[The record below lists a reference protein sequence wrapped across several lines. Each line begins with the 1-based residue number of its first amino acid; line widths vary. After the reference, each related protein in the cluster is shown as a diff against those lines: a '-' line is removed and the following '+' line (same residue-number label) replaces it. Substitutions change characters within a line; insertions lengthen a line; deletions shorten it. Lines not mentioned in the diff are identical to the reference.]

1 MIKYPWS
8 LDGKPPPPEKRSR
21 WYRFQRHL
29 PGISVGL
36 MLFGLV
42 AAILYPYM
50 VITVPS
56 GQVGVL
62 WKRINGFGVYC
73 FCWVG
78 RGTVLNPLELRE
90 EGLHVIWPWDKL
102 FLYDLRLQTVKET
115 YNAISSDGVS
125 LTATISIRFQV
136 KHNSVAVLHKYIG
149 PGYIASVVKPEI
161 GSRAREVISG
171 FTAEEV
177 YSIKRQQIE
186 DDIRK
191 NAQEKLGDHLN
202 QLVQIDASEQADRA
216 KYVDQLK
223 NAIGILDTLILG
235 IELPKTIV
243 GAINRKT
250 EQYYLIQE
258 YAYRVLREEKESQR
272 KQIEANGIAAF
283 QRTVSDGISD
293 SYLRWRGIEA
303 TLQLAQSNNSKIV
316 VIGNKDGL
324 PLILGNV
331 DTPSATPRADKPADG
346 DTAADDKDKD
356 KEKTPGA
363 AGDKAS
369 STTPDGT
376 SADDATGEPAK
387 DKPAAKG
394 KKADKK
400 SGKDESRS
408 VFGPLEFDSF
418 LARLAEVLRG
428 KESGTDKGAPASEKP
443 AAAEKPAAN

>member
-161 GSRAREVISG
+161 GSRAREVIAG
-171 FTAEEV
+171 FTAEQV
-177 YSIKRQQIE
+177 YSTARQQIE
-186 DDIRK
+186 DEIRK
-191 NAQEKLGDHLN
+191 SAQEKLGDHLN
-202 QLVQIDASEQADRA
+202 QLVQLDASEQADRD
-216 KYVDQLK
+216 KYVNQLK

-331 DTPSATPRADKPADG
+331 DTPS
-346 DTAADDKDKD
+346 
-356 KEKTPGA
+356 
-363 AGDKAS
+363 
-369 STTPDGT
+369 
-376 SADDATGEPAK
+376 
-387 DKPAAKG
+387 
-394 KKADKK
+394 
-400 SGKDESRS
+400 
-408 VFGPLEFDSF
+408 
-418 LARLAEVLRG
+418 
-428 KESGTDKGAPASEKP
+428 
-443 AAAEKPAAN
+443 